1 MLRIFSA
8 IGLFVASSFLLF
20 GGISYADSI
29 GYSEARALREAGK
42 ILPLEVIIDKAKRFK
57 PGKVIETELEK
68 DDGIYVYEI
77 EILDDWTAPGPVDK
91 IQPQKDACS
100 NASGLTPPRW
110 L

>member
-1 MLRIFSA
+1 MLQIFSA

-29 GYSEARALREAGK
+29 GYSEARALREEGK

-77 EILDDWTAPGPVDK
+77 EILDDRGWVWEMEF
-91 IQPQKDACS
+91 DAS
-100 NASGLTPPRW
+100 TGEL
-110 L
+110 LELELDD